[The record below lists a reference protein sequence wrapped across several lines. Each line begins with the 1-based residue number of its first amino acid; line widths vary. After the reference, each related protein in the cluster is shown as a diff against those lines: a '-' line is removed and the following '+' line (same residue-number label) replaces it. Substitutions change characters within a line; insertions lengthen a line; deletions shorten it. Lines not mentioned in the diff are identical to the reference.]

1 MQTSIQKEK
10 LSGYINVR
18 HNGFIYYF
26 LKLICFKWKKD
37 DYF

>member
-26 LKLICFKWKKD
+26 LKLLMLWLG
-37 DYF
+37 